1 MSLQPRAGGTVMEEG
16 MLTLYSQEN
25 SQTLQAKKSLWESGE
40 LEHEE
45 MQ

>member
-16 MLTLYSQEN
+16 MLTLHSREN
-25 SQTLQAKKSLWESGE
+25 SQTSQVKKSLPESGE

>member
-16 MLTLYSQEN
+16 MLTLYSQGN

-40 LEHEE
+40 FKQDE